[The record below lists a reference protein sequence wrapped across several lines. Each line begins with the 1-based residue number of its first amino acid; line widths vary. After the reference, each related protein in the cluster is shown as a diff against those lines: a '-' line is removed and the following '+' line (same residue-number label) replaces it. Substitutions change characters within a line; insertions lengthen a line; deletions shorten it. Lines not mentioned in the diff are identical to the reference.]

1 MSTSNSS
8 GSDSGQEEVQKPPK
22 VSDYEKQRLK
32 RMAENKARMEAMGL
46 HKMASSL
53 MGSAQKSKKR
63 DLKGKKKVGEE
74 DDEDYLPDADF
85 ENDADDDGDDDY
97 VGEDSS
103 GTKSKKEKKKNS
115 TSGKKVANKNVSS
128 NSDFVAD
135 DDDAAL
141 MQAIALSLQDS
152 SDFLNVVDYSP
163 SKSSYTRVKDCDV
176 DKIKDTSPVN
186 EDTGRRKRKKLTS
199 NRVQMTEDELILHFF
214 QFDEGGQ
221 GSITLQ
227 DLRRVAAAHDFI
239 WSDKEMADMIQIFDK
254 DGDGKLS
261 LEDFTTIVGRCQ
273 MIQPMTGTKSS

>member
-103 GTKSKKEKKKNS
+103 GTKSKK
-115 TSGKKVANKNVSS
+115 V
-128 NSDFVAD
+128 
-135 DDDAAL
+135 
-141 MQAIALSLQDS
+141 
-152 SDFLNVVDYSP
+152 
-163 SKSSYTRVKDCDV
+163 
-176 DKIKDTSPVN
+176 
-186 EDTGRRKRKKLTS
+186 
-199 NRVQMTEDELILHFF
+199 
-214 QFDEGGQ
+214 
-221 GSITLQ
+221 
-227 DLRRVAAAHDFI
+227 
-239 WSDKEMADMIQIFDK
+239 
-254 DGDGKLS
+254 
-261 LEDFTTIVGRCQ
+261 
-273 MIQPMTGTKSS
+273 

>member
-1 MSTSNSS
+1 MSSS
-8 GSDSGQEEVQKPPK
+8 SSSGSETGSDSGPEEVQKVQKTQK

-53 MGSAQKSKKR
+53 MGSGQKSRRKR
-63 DLKGKKKVGEE
+63 DVKGKKKVGEK
-74 DDEDYLPDADF
+74 DDEDYQPDGDF
-85 ENDADDDGDDDY
+85 ESDADDDDDDY

-103 GTKSKKEKKKNS
+103 ATKSNKAKKKNS
-115 TSGKKVANKNVSS
+115 TSGKKVASKNVSS
-128 NSDFVAD
+128 NSNFVDD

-152 SDFLNVVDYSP
+152 SGFSNVADHSP
-163 SKSSYTRVKDCDV
+163 SKSSYASAKDCDV
-176 DKIKDTSPVN
+176 EKITDTSPVK
-186 EDTGRRKRKKLTS
+186 EDTGRRKIKKLTS

-227 DLRRVAAAHDFI
+227 DLRRVAAAHDFT
-239 WSDKEMADMIQIFDK
+239 WSDKEMADMIQIFDN

-261 LEDFTTIVGRCQ
+261 LEDFTTIVSRCQ
-273 MIQPMTGTKSS
+273 MIQR